1 MLLIYLSLVLV
12 RFSSQFQAEGNLR
25 RLTDKQIKLKGKVS
39 SEPILQGSS
48 QRFRMGK
55 IWVKTKQYPRYS
67 YGQNVQVVGTLQ
79 RKVINRWYSQFSLMY
94 PGVEL
99 IKADRVKFI
108 GLDWKEAIMR
118 FRKQIEMVFNRNLS
132 EPEASLLAGIVL
144 GSKRGLGNDFWQALQ
159 RTGTLHIVVASGYN
173 VTVVIGVV
181 ISYLAGLFKRRT
193 AVMLG
198 IMSVIGYTVMAGAE
212 AAIVRA
218 AIMGSLAY
226 FGQVLGRKADGVR
239 MLLAAIMVMLLV
251 EPYLIFDVGFQLSVM
266 ATAGLM
272 FVGPILGKVF
282 NRVWVIGGDI
292 RDTVSAQIAVWPIL
306 LIVFGNLSVFA
317 VLVNSLILFWVPIVM
332 GLGAILGLAGLI
344 FGQGLIGTVLGQ
356 VIGWLVYG
364 PLTLMVK
371 IIEGFGNKEWMS
383 LVVENVSWWW
393 GLGYYLV
400 LVIVIVLLNRRE
412 KAGLTGSDLE
422 LRS

>member
-1 MLLIYLSLVLV
+1 MLLIYLSLVFI

-25 RLTDKQIKLKGKVS
+25 RLEDKQIKLKGKVS

-55 IWVKTKQYPRYS
+55 IRIKTKQYPRYR
-67 YGQNVQVVGTLQ
+67 YGENVQVVGTLQ
-79 RKVINRWYSQFSLMY
+79 RKAINRWYSQFSLIY
-94 PGVEL
+94 PSVEL

-108 GLDWKEAIMR
+108 GFDWKEAVMR
-118 FRKQIEMVFNRNLS
+118 FRKRIEMVFNRNLS

-282 NRVWVIGGDI
+282 NRIWVIGGDI

-344 FGQGLIGTVLGQ
+344 FGQGLMGTVLGQ
-356 VIGWLVYG
+356 VIGGLVYA

-383 LVVENVSWWW
+383 LVVEDVSWWW

-412 KAGLTGSDLE
+412 KVGLTGGDLE